1 MTTKKLTKLLAL
13 YLPYILLGLVAT
25 NFGEAWRL
33 AEGKE
38 LGDKIMAMM
47 GTIPLAFAN
56 PLPSLHPLDLLIGF
70 SCGAGL
76 RLAVYLRSKNAKKYR
91 HGMEYGSARW
101 GTAKDIEPFQAP
113 KFADNIILTKT
124 ERLMMSN
131 RPPNPKNARNKNVLV
146 VGGSGSGKTR
156 FWLKPNLLQ
165 CHSSYV
171 VTDPKGTIVLECG
184 QAMLKNGYKV
194 KILNTINFKKS
205 MHYNPFSYVHS
216 EKDILKLVTT
226 LMTNTKGEGSGGD
239 PFWEKSERL
248 LLTALIA
255 YLHYEAPV
263 EEQNFATLLEMLN
276 TMQVLEDDE
285 EYQNPVDLLFE
296 ELAKKKPNSF
306 AGRQYKLYKL
316 AAGKTAKSILISCGA
331 RLAPFD
337 IQELRDLTMYDELQ
351 LDTLG
356 DKKTALFLI
365 MSDTDS
371 TFNFLIS
378 MVYTQLFNL
387 LCDKADDVYGGKL
400 PIHVRCLIDECANI
414 GQIPNLEKLVATIR
428 SREIS
433 ACLVLQA
440 RSQLKAIYK
449 DNADT
454 IIGNMDSQI
463 FLGGSEPTT
472 LKDLSEMLGKETIDS
487 FNTSDTR
494 GNSPSYGTSFQKLGH
509 ELLSRDELAVLDG
522 GKCILQLRGVR
533 PFLSDKY
540 DLTQHPNYKLTS
552 DYDPK
557 NTFDIEKYLNR
568 KEKIN
573 PNDEFVV
580 IDADSLPSA

>member
-1 MTTKKLTKLLAL
+1 M
-13 YLPYILLGLVAT
+13 
-25 NFGEAWRL
+25 
-33 AEGKE
+33 
-38 LGDKIMAMM
+38 
-47 GTIPLAFAN
+47 
-56 PLPSLHPLDLLIGF
+56 
-70 SCGAGL
+70 
-76 RLAVYLRSKNAKKYR
+76 
-91 HGMEYGSARW
+91 
-101 GTAKDIEPFQAP
+101 
-113 KFADNIILTKT
+113 
-124 ERLMMSN
+124 
-131 RPPNPKNARNKNVLV
+131 
-146 VGGSGSGKTR
+146 
-156 FWLKPNLLQ
+156 
-165 CHSSYV
+165 
-171 VTDPKGTIVLECG
+171 
-184 QAMLKNGYKV
+184 
-194 KILNTINFKKS
+194 
-205 MHYNPFSYVHS
+205 
-216 EKDILKLVTT
+216 
-226 LMTNTKGEGSGGD
+226 
-239 PFWEKSERL
+239 
-248 LLTALIA
+248 LTALIA

-356 DKKTALFLI
+356 DKKTAVFLI

-433 ACLVLQA
+433 ACLVLQT

-454 IIGNMDSQI
+454 IVGNMDSQI

-552 DYDPK
+552 DFDEK
-557 NTFDIEKYLNR
+557 NRFDIEKYLNR
-568 KEKIN
+568 KAKIH
-573 PNDEFVV
+573 PGDEFIVV
-580 IDADSLPSA
+580 DADSLPSA